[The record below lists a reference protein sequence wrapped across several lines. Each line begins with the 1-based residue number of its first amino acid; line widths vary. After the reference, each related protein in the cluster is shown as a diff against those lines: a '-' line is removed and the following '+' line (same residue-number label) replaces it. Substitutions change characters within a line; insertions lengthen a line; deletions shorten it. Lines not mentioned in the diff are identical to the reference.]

1 MSIDYYVYLK
11 NADKFSA
18 EDFEVYCNSLG
29 LCVVLHPSFDLLK
42 NTGFIQ
48 IKFMDMRFAE
58 NAEDGA
64 FLSGFELFSSEY
76 RHIPQP
82 EKKKGGLIG
91 RLFKKRSDDESPFD
105 KAIKDSTLMLEIS
118 CSSADSFEVLLAH
131 VFGAYF
137 VKDLCGVFD
146 DPQTGQFY
154 DDNKHLEDVI
164 TEILTELQEEKNK
177 GELLTHK
184 FVKWG

>member
-1 MSIDYYVYLK
+1 MSIDYYIYLK
-11 NADKFSA
+11 DAENFSA
-18 EDFEVYCNSLG
+18 EDFEEYCNSLG

-48 IKFMDMRFAE
+48 IKFTDMRFAE
-58 NAEDGA
+58 NEEDGA

-91 RLFKKRSDDESPFD
+91 RLFKKGSDEKSPFD
-105 KAIKDSTLMLEIS
+105 KAIKDSTLVLEIS
-118 CSSADSFEVLLAH
+118 CRSEDSFEVLLAH